1 MSYSNGSG
9 GTLTL
14 PSPTHVHHVDVGSA
28 VRSLRRS
35 LSRSPS
41 KFRLTTTPSGSPSQE
56 VSRQLGTYLESTTPP
71 SPGRSIPHSTAGP
84 TASASAPSGI
94 PSFFTP
100 QPSHTSTTNFRSSV
114 KLSLRSARTKPSTS
128 RPLSRTRVSPK
139 SPLKRV
145 FGPSPD
151 SGNPVTST
159 PEPEPQNPE
168 NPTFSEFALALSP
181 VSRRNLERPSRHSM
195 HLDVSGSSKNGISK
209 FLGTNTDSFASVSVS
224 PLKRSDAMIVDP
236 ASPGSPVA
244 KRRSLHGI
252 SNMSSAFNIFDFTPT
267 QPNLTNQQPFDIHE
281 DSNHEYQLSGSGTGG
296 ASLASPFR
304 DPLPSPTPL
313 ATVTNMNLPK
323 RTSSLRKSTLQQRHG
338 DTRTSWGRRAG
349 EKQLAQLSNENATPA
364 ARTRP
369 RLSLDQYLPP
379 DERGSPFMPQG
390 PLPNP
395 SAHPLPRAANQPHPL
410 SRTITQSSS
419 SSSVPDDSPTH
430 FPIQFAKPR
439 APLNF
444 SRSLPPGS
452 HRPIGDAKPMETP
465 DYKRAKPLQS
475 AFMSTGLVSKM
486 NRNPE
491 LGPPKLPGTKVTAM
505 PDTPCKKQ
513 YNSAT
518 YPPSSGGGRRPS
530 RPSFGSPSTPFSSS
544 ISAPNRGNIFSSRDK
559 PAGLFFQPNRT
570 AAHVRKVSL
579 LSVDGEEHGEASGS
593 QEDFPPTPTKNFLK
607 FGTPAPETRT
617 PQVARASLFAPSTYA
632 GVEQPTA
639 SPNCKF
645 INSHVI
651 GDGTQGKND
660 RLSAVMGRPSTPT
673 PGVTT
678 RFASSLSSYRGRR
691 PAHWSIGTPA
701 AARTVPKFSLSQ
713 QSDTEIMTGIV
724 KADATTPAS
733 PLHPAG
739 YGDSS
744 SPQTPQDS
752 MAPLDASRLSISG
765 AQDGKAK
772 LAQTPATP
780 TMQGRHMFSA
790 FGDPGLSRTPQ
801 NSHRPKDVDE
811 SLLANFNKSQIIG
824 KGEFSQVYRVVKESP
839 SASLMSQFTTTPSRR
854 TPSLPEQGNVYAVK
868 KLRLP
873 FAGVKA
879 RESILREVTVLKAL
893 SHSDKVVHYIDDWEL
908 DGHLYIQTEF
918 CSEGGLDS
926 FLRLVGQAG
935 KLDDFRVWKI
945 LHEVL
950 QGLDAIHDAGF
961 IHLDLKPANIFI
973 TFDGYLKIGDF
984 GMAVEWPAGKGVDG
998 EGDREYIAPEI
1009 LLGQFDKPADIFAL
1023 GLIMLETACNVY
1035 LPDNGPSW
1043 QALRSGDLSNVG
1055 TLTGGEAN
1063 VVVRDA
1069 NGIPIEHESAHG
1081 EDGELSSVVSPGAL
1095 GKLRGFPFGAM
1106 THDPSNLFGAQKR
1119 REERTPPDFMK
1130 NPENPFSL
1138 DNLVRRMLSPN
1149 PADRPTAKDL
1159 LTTYSI
1165 AWVNS
1170 RRTAGATVYEG
1181 NWGPEQP
1188 EPAYLDDTEMTD
1200 V

>member
-41 KFRLTTTPSGSPSQE
+41 KFRLTTTPTGSPGHE
-56 VSRQLGTYLESTTPP
+56 VSSKLGAFLESTTPP
-71 SPGRSIPHSTAGP
+71 SPEGRSAPVTSATESTTSVSTPAGF
-84 TASASAPSGI
+84 
-94 PSFFTP
+94 PSFLTP

-145 FGPSPD
+145 IGSSAD
-151 SGNPVTST
+151 SGNSVTST
-159 PEPEPQNPE
+159 AEPEPQNQDH
-168 NPTFSEFALALSP
+168 PTFSEFALALSP
-181 VSRRNLERPSRHSM
+181 VSRRNLEKPSRHSM
-195 HLDVSGSSKNGISK
+195 HLDVSGSSKTGISK
-209 FLGTNTDSFASVSVS
+209 FLGSNADTFASISVS

-252 SNMSSAFNIFDFTPT
+252 SNMSSAFNIFDM
-267 QPNLTNQQPFDIHE
+267 NLSQANPVNPQGFDIHE
-281 DSNHEYQLSGSGTGG
+281 DGNHEYQLSGSM
-296 ASLASPFR
+296 ASPFR

-313 ATVTNMNLPK
+313 ATVTNLNLPK

-364 ARTRP
+364 ARNRP

-379 DERGSPFMPQG
+379 DDRGSPFLPQA

-395 SAHPLPRAANQPHPL
+395 SAHPLPRPANQPHPL

-430 FPIQFAKPR
+430 FPVQFAKPR
-439 APLNF
+439 APMNF
-444 SRSLPPGS
+444 SKSLPPGS
-452 HRPIGDAKPMETP
+452 HRPAGDAKVMETP

-491 LGPPKLPGTKVTAM
+491 FGPPKLPGTKVAAM

-544 ISAPNRGNIFSSRDK
+544 ITAPNRGNIFGTRDK
-559 PAGLFFQPNRT
+559 PAGLFFQPNR
-570 AAHVRKVSL
+570 AAHARKASL
-579 LSVDGEEHGEASGS
+579 LSVDGEEHGEIAGS
-593 QEDFPPTPTKNFLK
+593 QDDFPPTPTKNFLK

-617 PQVARASLFAPSTYA
+617 PQVARVSLFAPSTYA
-632 GVEQPTA
+632 ATEEPAA

-645 INSHVI
+645 VSLPHVI
-651 GDGTQGKND
+651 GEGTPAKSD
-660 RLSAVMGRPSTPT
+660 RLAAVMGRPSTPT
-673 PGVTT
+673 PSVTS
-678 RFASSLSSYRGRR
+678 RFATSLTSLRGRQA
-691 PAHWSIGTPA
+691 AHWSLGTPA
-701 AARTVPKFSLSQ
+701 AAKTVPKFGLSHP
-713 QSDTEIMTGIV
+713 SDAETMTGIIR
-724 KADATTPAS
+724 ADATTPAS

-739 YGDSS
+739 FNQS

-752 MAPLDASRLSISG
+752 MAPPDASRLSISG
-765 AQDGKAK
+765 AQDDKSR
-772 LAQTPATP
+772 LARTPATP

-790 FGDPGLSRTPQ
+790 FGDPRLSRTPQ
-801 NSHRPKDVDE
+801 NENRAKDVDE
-811 SLLANFNKSQIIG
+811 SLLAHFDKSEIIG
-824 KGEFSQVYRVVKESP
+824 KGEFSQVYRVVKT
-839 SASLMSQFTTTPSRR
+839 SASGSAMAPFTTTPSRG
-854 TPSLPEQGNVYAVK
+854 TPTSPDEGKVYAVK

-879 RESILREVTVLKAL
+879 REAKLREVAILKAL
-893 SHSDKVVHYIDDWEL
+893 GNSDKVVHYIDDWEL

-945 LHEVL
+945 LHETL

-984 GMAVEWPAGKGVDG
+984 GMAVEWPAEKGVEG

-1009 LLGQFDKPADIFAL
+1009 LLGQIDKPADIFAL

-1035 LPDNGPSW
+1035 LPDNGPAW

-1055 TLTGGEAN
+1055 TLTSGEAN
-1063 VVVRDA
+1063 VAVRDA
-1069 NGIPIEHESAHG
+1069 NGIPIEHESNISPG
-1081 EDGELSSVVSPGAL
+1081 EDGELSIAVSPGAL

-1106 THDPSNLFGAQKR
+1106 THDPSNLFGAQRR
-1119 REERTPPDFMK
+1119 REERTAPDFMK
-1130 NPENPFSL
+1130 DPENPSSL

-1149 PADRPTAKDL
+1149 PVDRPTAKDL
-1159 LTTYSI
+1159 LATYSI
-1165 AWVNS
+1165 AWVND
-1170 RRTAGATVYEG
+1170 RRKAGATVYEG
-1181 NWGPEQP
+1181 NWGPEPPTP
-1188 EPAYLDDTEMTD
+1188 EPAYLDDTEMID